1 MPRNDRIKPS
11 DPTAGELRRASGSTL
26 LASANRRLAERCAA
40 LEAGLQRMTT
50 LWVASARLHCSVDP
64 AEAMDNIKDIIVT
77 LVGSEE
83 IAIWRLDR
91 DGKNLLLQASQGID
105 GKRWARVPA
114 RKGVFNQVVTRGQ
127 IFLRGKPASSTR
139 RAHDAHGLT
148 ACIPLRAGGLC
159 TGAIG
164 IFDLLPHKPGISTV
178 DRALFDLLANQAA
191 IVLICAGRSARRAAY
206 WGRRDG

>member
-1 MPRNDRIKPS
+1 M
-11 DPTAGELRRASGSTL
+11 

-40 LEAGLQRMTT
+40 LEAGLQRLTT
-50 LWVASARLHCSVDP
+50 LWVASARLHSSVDE
-64 AEAMDNIKDIIVT
+64 AEALDNIKDIIVT
-77 LVGSEE
+77 LIGSEE

-91 DGKNLLLQASQGID
+91 DGRNLLLQASQGID
-105 GKRWARVPA
+105 SKRWARVPA
-114 RKGVFNQVVTRGQ
+114 RKGVFRQVVSRGQ
-127 IFLRGKPASSTR
+127 IYLRDKPTPKAG
-139 RAHDAHGLT
+139 RARDADGLT

-191 IVLICAGRSARRAAY
+191 IVLICAGRSARPAVH